1 MAGLYPD
8 DQDINIFGEIIK
20 FPSMGTD
27 GKFTNG
33 DFKDPKKPASFI
45 PAETMN
51 LIIDNLNNLIEAF
64 GLEPNNTS
72 ETQLKEA
79 IENKLKNYVCPIGS
93 YYIQPAKPD
102 GTFDDTAAPSKLW
115 EGTVWELLYNTES
128 IFLRTEGSLSE
139 ASRSDGIQPY
149 GMKKITGTIRYRQ
162 SIGIAGSGEGVFYT
176 NPTPTDFAAQ
186 SIKASKNGYIT
197 TAMDTSRVIKSYE
210 DDIVVR
216 NRLIR
221 IYKRIA

>member
-1 MAGLYPD
+1 MSGLYPKD
-8 DQDINIFGEIIK
+8 EELTIFGEKIK
-20 FPSMGTD
+20 FPGMDSN

-33 DFKDPKKPASFI
+33 SFNDPKVPASFI

-51 LIIDNLNNLIEAF
+51 LIIDNLNNLIKAF

-139 ASRSDGIQPY
+139 ENRSNGIQPY
-149 GMKKITGTIRYRQ
+149 GMKNLTGRHWH
-162 SIGIAGSGEGVFYT
+162 IGAANNSAVGAGVFSFPNKPGGLGVMSGTSLVTDFISFATKTQIKEYT
-176 NPTPTDFAAQ
+176 N
-186 SIKASKNGYIT
+186 
-197 TAMDTSRVIKSYE
+197 
-210 DDIVVR
+210 DIVVK
-216 NRLIR
+216 NRKIR